1 LATPDRFVN
10 ESFMHVVAIAS
21 CKGGAGKTTLAGH
34 LAVAAER
41 AGIKPAL
48 IVDTD
53 PQGTLSDWWEA
64 REAQTPMFARALPER
79 LGAGLEQIR
88 ALGVAL
94 LVIDTPPAIEAT
106 QTAIIR
112 IADLV
117 VIPVRPSPHD
127 LRAVGATVALAEQH
141 AKPFIF
147 VVNGAA
153 PRSRIANEGIVALA
167 QHGTVAPVIIHQ
179 RTGFAASMID
189 GRTVME
195 LPGNEPSALEI
206 EQLWAYLDQ
215 RLAAKLD
222 TVATPMP
229 VSSSHKENGTW
240 AA

>member
-1 LATPDRFVN
+1 MR
-10 ESFMHVVAIAS
+10 VVAIAS

-41 AGIKPAL
+41 AGITPAL
-48 IVDTD
+48 VVDTD
-53 PQGTLSDWWEA
+53 PQGTLSLWWEA
-64 REAQTPMFARALPER
+64 REAQTPMFAEALPER
-79 LGAGLEQIR
+79 LGAGLERIE

-94 LVIDTPPAIEAT
+94 LVIDTPPALEAT
-106 QTAIIR
+106 LSAIIR

-127 LRAVGATVALAEQH
+127 LRAVGATVALAEH
-141 AKPFIF
+141 LGRPFVF
-147 VVNGAA
+147 VINGAT
-153 PRSRIANEGIVALA
+153 PRSRIANEAIMALS

-179 RTGFAASMID
+179 RTGFATSMID

-195 LPGNEPSALEI
+195 LAGNEQSAREI

-215 RLAAKLD
+215 RLAAKL
-222 TVATPMP
+222 ATIPSPTP
-229 VSSSHKENGTW
+229 VSSGREEGATW

>member
-1 LATPDRFVN
+1 MR
-10 ESFMHVVAIAS
+10 VVAIAS

-48 IVDTD
+48 VVDTD

-64 REAQTPMFARALPER
+64 REAQTPMFAQALPER
-79 LGAGLEQIR
+79 LGAGLDQLE
-88 ALGVAL
+88 ALGIAL
-94 LVIDTPPAIEAT
+94 LVIDTPPALEAT
-106 QTAIIR
+106 LRAIIR

-127 LRAVGATVALAEQH
+127 LRAVGATVALAEH
-141 AKPFIF
+141 LGKPFVF

-153 PRSRIANEGIVALA
+153 PHSRIANEAIMALS
-167 QHGTVAPVIIHQ
+167 QHGTVAPVIMHQ

-195 LPGNEPSALEI
+195 LPGNENSAREI

-215 RLAAKLD
+215 RLAAELS
-222 TVATPMP
+222 TIPSETP
-229 VSSSHKENGTW
+229 VSSGHEEGATW

>member
-1 LATPDRFVN
+1 MR
-10 ESFMHVVAIAS
+10 VVAVAS

-41 AGIKPAL
+41 AGIRPAL
-48 IVDTD
+48 VVDTD

-64 REAQTPMFARALPER
+64 REAQTPMFAHAQPER

-94 LVIDTPPAIEAT
+94 LVIDTPPALEAT
-106 QTAIIR
+106 LTAIIR

-127 LRAVGATVALAEQH
+127 LRAVGATVALAEH
-141 AKPFIF
+141 LAKPFVF

-153 PRSRIANEGIVALA
+153 PRSRIVNEAIIALS

-195 LPGNEPSALEI
+195 LPGNEQSAHEI

-215 RLAAKLD
+215 RLAAKISTLPS
-222 TVATPMP
+222 AMP
-229 VSSSHKENGTW
+229 VSSDHEENGTW